1 MGDFVQIH
9 SLVSYPGV
17 LLNRD
22 DVGLAKRLP
31 FGDATRIRVSSQCL
45 KKHWRDALTAR
56 HAELRPS
63 VRSREIFSLEIEAP
77 LIAEGINADA
87 ARAAAS
93 MVAAIILKKAGKKD
107 AAADDADGEGD
118 GADETSAEKE
128 SSLATGQV
136 LVMSRAE
143 VEYIRG
149 VAQRIATAQPSSVAP
164 SNSEKPAKK
173 SAGKKTKDDTP
184 KLTKEEVAQLRAV
197 AASFDSALFGRFITS
212 DILARIDSAVSV
224 AHAFTVHAEQAETDY
239 FTAVDE
245 LAADA
250 GAAMI
255 GDAELTSG
263 LFYVYAV
270 IDLGQLKQNLGL
282 QHAESE
288 QLSRWLIDAIAT
300 VSPGAKRGSTA
311 PYALSEFMLIER
323 GSSQP
328 RSLANSF
335 RRAIR
340 TPVGSDVLETAVGA
354 LLGERNKLSL
364 MYGAMASVDRAFA
377 ASTLEQLGGVE
388 RKTLPDAIDA
398 VFAG

>member
-31 FGDATRIRVSSQCL
+31 FGDAVRIRVSSQCL

-56 HAELRPS
+56 HAELRPA

-77 LIAEGINADA
+77 LVSEGVDPVA
-87 ARAAAS
+87 ARAAAA
-93 MVAAIILKKAGKKD
+93 MVAAIVLK
-107 AAADDADGEGD
+107 
-118 GADETSAEKE
+118 SAEKKDDDSKDDDDSEDGAAKE
-128 SSLATGQV
+128 SGATLSTGQV

-143 VEYIRG
+143 VEYIR
-149 VAQRIATAQPSSVAP
+149 SVARRLALAHGTATG
-164 SNSEKPAKK
+164 SDD
-173 SAGKKTKDDTP
+173 GKKVAKGSGKKAKSDAP
-184 KLTKEEVAQLRAV
+184 KLTKEEVAELRAV

-224 AHAFTVHAEQAETDY
+224 AHAFTVHPEQAETDY

-245 LAADA
+245 LAGDS

-263 LFYVYAV
+263 LFYVYV
-270 IDLGQLKQNLGL
+270 VVDLNQLRRNLGL
-282 QHAESE
+282 QHEEAEM
-288 QLSRWLIDAIAT
+288 LSRWLIDAIAT
-300 VSPGAKRGSTA
+300 VSPGAKKGSTA
-311 PYALSEFMLIER
+311 PYAFSDFVLLER

-328 RSLANSF
+328 RSLANAF
-335 RRAIR
+335 RRAVQ
-340 TPVGSDVLETAVGA
+340 TPSGSDVLDAAIGA
-354 LLGERNKLSL
+354 LVRERERLTD
-364 MYGAMASVDRAFA
+364 MYGSMASIDRAYA
-377 ASTLEQLGGVE
+377 ASTADDVSGVD
-388 RKTLPDAIDA
+388 RKSLPDALDA
-398 VFAG
+398 IFAI

>member
-31 FGDATRIRVSSQCL
+31 FGDAVRIRVSSQCL

-56 HAELRPS
+56 HAELRPA
-63 VRSREIFSLEIEAP
+63 VRSREIFSREIEAP
-77 LIAEGINADA
+77 LIAEGVDPYT
-87 ARAAAS
+87 ARAAAA
-93 MVAAIILKKAGKKD
+93 MVAGIVLKSAEKKEAD
-107 AAADDADGEGD
+107 AADDDD
-118 GADETSAEKE
+118 GADAGTIESGSAL
-128 SSLATGQV
+128 STGQV

-143 VEYIRG
+143 VEYIRA
-149 VAQRIATAQPSSVAP
+149 VARRLAAAYGADSGSDDGKKVA
-164 SNSEKPAKK
+164 KGAAKK
-173 SAGKKTKDDTP
+173 GKGDAP
-184 KLTKEEVAQLRAV
+184 KLTKEEVAELRSV

-245 LAADA
+245 LAGAS

-255 GDAELTSG
+255 GDVELTSG
-263 LFYVYAV
+263 LFYLYLVV
-270 IDLGQLKQNLGL
+270 DLNQLRQNLGTN
-282 QHAESE
+282 HGEAET
-288 QLSRWLIDAIAT
+288 LSRWLIDAVAT

-311 PYALSEFMLIER
+311 PFALADFVLLER

-328 RSLANSF
+328 RSLANAY
-335 RRAIR
+335 RRAVQ
-340 TPVGSDVLETAVGA
+340 TPVGADVLETAIGA
-354 LLGERNKLSL
+354 LLNERQRLAQ
-364 MYGAMASVDRAFA
+364 MYGNMATIDRAYV
-377 ASTLEQLGGVE
+377 ASTVDDLSGVD
-388 RKTLPDAIDA
+388 RKTLPDALDA
-398 VFAG
+398 IFAI

>member
-56 HAELRPS
+56 HAELRPA
-63 VRSREIFSLEIEAP
+63 VRSREIFSMEIEAP
-77 LIAEGINADA
+77 LIAEGINPDA

-93 MVAAIILKKAGKKD
+93 MVAAIILKKAEKKD
-107 AAADDADGEGD
+107 AATDDADGDGD
-118 GADETSAEKE
+118 SADDASTEKE

-143 VEYIRG
+143 VEYIR
-149 VAQRIATAQPSSVAP
+149 SVARRLATTDPISMAP
-164 SNSEKPAKK
+164 STVEKPGKK
-173 SAGKKTKDDTP
+173 AAGKKAKADTA
-184 KLTKEEVAQLRAV
+184 KLTKEEIAEIRAV

-245 LAADA
+245 LAGDA
-250 GAAMI
+250 VAAMI

-270 IDLGQLKQNLGL
+270 IDLDQLRQNLGL

-311 PYALSEFMLIER
+311 PYALSEFMLLER

-335 RRAIR
+335 RRAIN
-340 TPVGSDVLETAVGA
+340 TPAGSDVLETAVGA
-354 LLGERNKLSL
+354 LLHERAKLST
-364 MYGAMASVDRAFA
+364 MYGAMASVDRAFV
-377 ASTLEQLGGVE
+377 ASTLDQVEGVE
-388 RKTLPDAIDA
+388 RKTLPDAVDA
-398 VFAG
+398 VFSG

>member
-56 HAELRPS
+56 HAELRPA

-77 LIAEGINADA
+77 LLAEGINPGVVRDA
-87 ARAAAS
+87 TE
-93 MVAAIILKKAGKKD
+93 MVAAIIMKKAEKKD
-107 AAADDADGEGD
+107 ASPDEGEGD
-118 GADETSAEKE
+118 GADGQASAKE

-149 VAQRIATAQPSSVAP
+149 VVRRIATARQTVDTPAAA
-164 SNSEKPAKK
+164 EKPAKK
-173 SAGKKTKDDTP
+173 SAGKKSKDDAP
-184 KLTKEEVAQLRAV
+184 KLSREEVAELRAV

-245 LAADA
+245 LAADS

-270 IDLGQLKQNLGL
+270 IDLDQLRQNLGA

-311 PYALSEFMLIER
+311 PYALSEFMLLER

-328 RSLANSF
+328 RSLANSY

-340 TPVGSDVLETAVGA
+340 TVSGSDVLETAVGA
-354 LLGERNKLSL
+354 LLSERKKLSQ
-364 MYGAMASVDRAFA
+364 MYGAMASVDRAYA
-377 ASTLEQLGGVE
+377 ASTLEQIADVE
-388 RKTLPDAIDA
+388 HKTLPDALDA
-398 VFAG
+398 VLAA